1 MIVKEIKTE
10 NPTDNKGR
18 PNGRTWDATATE
30 KTVELYPDEN
40 TEIGLA
46 QRVNNLESKLDS
58 LLKIFMDKK

>member
-10 NPTDNKGR
+10 TSTDSKGR
-18 PNGRTWDATATE
+18 PNGKTWDVTATE